1 MEMSV
6 GRDQRLLGYGAQHDS
21 QGYLRII
28 DPIVESALSL
38 TEVCHIPASNSI
50 HTARALCR
58 DRPRSPKTYIPA
70 LFLQFLSKPM
80 VTASST
86 EAPQSDSE
94 PQA

>member
-6 GRDQRLLGYGAQHDS
+6 GRDQRLLEYGAQHDF

-50 HTARALCR
+50 HTVRALCR
-58 DRPRSPKTYIPA
+58 NRPRTPEAYIPA
-70 LFLQFLSKPM
+70 LLQFLSKPM